1 MSQREY
7 EINDSDS
14 DEMIKVKISLANK
27 ILPEYLIKVGKK
39 KYENKDQ
46 EIKKIDSMQPD
57 LIIEYIKQ
65 NPKISVNTIFESY
78 LMNAFTS
85 SLKSFVGITIKAILP
100 QIVNLGYNDQ
110 EIIDDINA
118 ENREDDIIKKIREKE
133 IK

>member
-110 EIIDDINA
+110 E
-118 ENREDDIIKKIREKE
+118 
-133 IK
+133 

>member
-118 ENREDDIIKKIREKE
+118 ENREDDIIKKFEKKE

>member
-65 NPKISVNTIFESY
+65 NPKY
-78 LMNAFTS
+78 L
-85 SLKSFVGITIKAILP
+85 LILYLNH
-100 QIVNLGYNDQ
+100 I
-110 EIIDDINA
+110 
-118 ENREDDIIKKIREKE
+118 
-133 IK
+133 